1 MLAPELVG
9 MHKKKLR
16 KFVVDERKVDKSNEQ
31 RGNAEW
37 QPCTGVASMSS
48 GHAQLGGGTLEPSRI
63 RGACIG
69 AMRYREDGEGGGRVA
84 GDALPGLG
92 EEQREVLPLAAARR
106 LPAQHVGPLHPLA
119 RHLPPQQHPQRHRH
133 RRRRHRH
140 RSPSQTL
147 TPKLHDHALAHLPK
161 QLHRYTQ
168 KKTGDQ

>member
-1 MLAPELVG
+1 MLRQAHEEALQATHPC
-9 MHKKKLR
+9 
-16 KFVVDERKVDKSNEQ
+16 SNLK
-31 RGNAEW
+31 EW
-37 QPCTGVASMSS
+37 HVEDCSTDSS
-48 GHAQLGGGTLEPSRI
+48 SRTWPLQI
-63 RGACIG
+63 RW

-168 KKTGDQ
+168 